1 MKRVQL
7 IDTSDIQKRKGERG
21 AALVTT
27 LLVSM
32 LLLTAGG
39 ALILTTSLSATNAVD
54 SNAEAQA
61 YYAAEAGLQESLNVL
76 RGNSS
81 ITNPAFTFA
90 TAGDKAS
97 GNKSGDSTTYSRLS
111 NWLNYNYTPSGASN
125 PDRVTLTS
133 NYSPLNGL
141 AYSVQVTAPD
151 PENIPVG
158 NNGNKVDTF
167 NKNDPSIG
175 PTPEATP
182 SWHQWH
188 CGHCSW
194 QYAHHNSCTH
204 KHCTNPNGTGR
215 ATVDDTRLLV
225 QATGYGPK
233 GAIKN
238 MEMIVKRT
246 VFDYNDAAA
255 AITMVGP
262 PDNSAPITMN
272 ITQDSDNHFT
282 GKDQFGGST
291 THIAAFGFTSSGA
304 QAAADAYILTL
315 HSGGKP
321 VEATKTVLL
330 TNSTPSPSPS
340 PSVNT
345 SPPPWL
351 ASADDA
357 RAFLGELQSIAV
369 SMGRYYTTSNQPAAG
384 TYGTDG
390 APVFTFVDGN
400 FTVPGGKKGGG
411 LLVVTG
417 TLEIQKDAEWDGLIL
432 VLGDDPSGNAS
443 KFKLTT
449 DGHAKIYGA
458 LVIAPFHRIGTSPI
472 PFLGPVFDTSLGGH
486 DAEFKY
492 DSGEV
497 RDAIYTIP
505 PKVVGVHEGLTTVP
519 TN

>member
-1 MKRVQL
+1 MERVQTPNTN
-7 IDTSDIQKRKGERG
+7 DASKRKGERG

-32 LLLTAGG
+32 LLLAAGG
-39 ALILTTSLSATNAVD
+39 ALILTTSMSATNSVD
-54 SNAEAQA
+54 SNAESQA

-81 ITNPAFTFA
+81 IISPAFTFA
-90 TAGDKAS
+90 TAGDASS
-97 GNKSGDSTTYSRLS
+97 GNKSGDSNSYSRLS
-111 NWLNYNYTPSGASN
+111 NWLSYSTTYT
-125 PDRVTLTS
+125 DRVTLTS

-141 AYSVQVTAPD
+141 AYSVRVTHPD
-151 PENIPVG
+151 AETIPVG

-167 NKNDPSIG
+167 DKKSLGPN

-204 KHCTNPNGTGR
+204 KHCTNPVGSGR

-225 QATGYGPK
+225 QSTGYGPK

-262 PDNSAPITMN
+262 PDNSAPISMN
-272 ITQDSDNHFT
+272 ITQDQDNHFT
-282 GKDQFGGST
+282 GDDLLSGST
-291 THIAAFGFTSSGA
+291 ADIAAFGFTSSGA
-304 QAAADAYILTL
+304 QSAADTYILTL
-315 HSGGKP
+315 HNSGKP
-321 VEATKTVLL
+321 VQAPKTVLL
-330 TNSTPSPSPS
+330 DGNST
-340 PSVNT
+340 
-345 SPPPWL
+345 PPWL
-351 ASADDA
+351 ASGDDA
-357 RAFLGELQSIAV
+357 RAFLAELQSIALT
-369 SMGRYYTTSNQPAAG
+369 MGRYFTTSSPPAAG

-400 FTVPGGKKGGG
+400 FVVPSGKKGGG

-432 VLGDDPSGNAS
+432 VLGDDPLGNAS
-443 KFKLTT
+443 KFILTT
-449 DGHAKIYGA
+449 AGHAKVYGA
-458 LVIAPFHRIGTSPI
+458 LVIAPFHRVGTSPI
-472 PFLGPVFDTSLGGH
+472 FFLSPVFDTSLGGH

-505 PKVVGVHEGLTTVP
+505 PKVIGVHEGLTVVP
-519 TN
+519 SN

>member
-1 MKRVQL
+1 MKRVQS
-7 IDTSDIQKRKGERG
+7 IDTSEVQERKGERG

-111 NWLNYNYTPSGASN
+111 NWLPYGNTSAYQ
-125 PDRVTLTS
+125 DRVTLTQ

-141 AYSVQVTAPD
+141 AFSVQVTAPD

-158 NNGNKVDTF
+158 NNGNKIDNF
-167 NKNDPSIG
+167 SKSSLPPG
-175 PTPEATP
+175 ATPEATP

-194 QYAHHNSCTH
+194 QYSHHNSCTH

-246 VFDYNDAAA
+246 VFDYNEAAA

-282 GKDQFGGST
+282 GDDLLSTST
-291 THIAAFGFTSSGA
+291 TVISAFGFTSSGA
-304 QAAADAYILTL
+304 QSAADAYILTL

-321 VEATKTVLL
+321 VQAPKTVLMD
-330 TNSTPSPSPS
+330 ST
-340 PSVNT
+340 T
-345 SPPPWL
+345 TPPWL
-351 ASADDA
+351 ASADDT
-357 RAFLGELQSIAV
+357 RTFLAELQSIAV

-458 LVIAPFHRIGTSPI
+458 LVIAPFHRVGTSPI

-505 PKVVGVHEGLTTVP
+505 PKVVGVHEGFVTVP
-519 TN
+519 TS